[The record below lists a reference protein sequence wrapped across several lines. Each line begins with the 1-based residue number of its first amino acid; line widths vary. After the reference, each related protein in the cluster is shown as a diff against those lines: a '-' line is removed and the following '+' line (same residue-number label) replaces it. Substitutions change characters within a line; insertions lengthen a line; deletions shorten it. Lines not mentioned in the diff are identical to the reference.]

1 MSPDTENPS
10 QRCRR
15 YGGYY
20 SSASLNV
27 TPEVLD
33 HTAIETARWQG
44 GLGQGGTDTPRRHGE
59 TSRFLF
65 DGGGFP
71 VKFNNL
77 DGAIAQS
84 VSAGTSV

>member
-20 SSASLNV
+20 SSASPNV

-44 GLGQGGTDTPRRHGE
+44 GWDRVGLTRRDAMERHLA
-59 TSRFLF
+59 SFLTAEVF
-65 DGGGFP
+65 
-71 VKFNNL
+71 L
-77 DGAIAQS
+77 
-84 VSAGTSV
+84 